1 MKSVCGKM
9 ALTVLL
15 LAVGS
20 AMVFWGCSKKSPT
33 GSNTSGGKLY
43 IASYP
48 DSATV
53 TLDGATQ
60 SGRTPLTLQN
70 VSAAQHVVICTKGNF
85 SAVDTVVVHTGRT
98 TPDTASCWIPGK
110 VAITSQPTN
119 GFVRFQYGSTTI
131 GGGPTGYVYWVLS
144 DTYQVT
150 CSTSTAGYFKAVDT
164 FRIWADSTAKNYILP
179 PCADSTIVWAR
190 DSATGNWQ
198 RGGPF
203 SKVDIIEVDYYLAHN
218 PPVNNVPLWIQ
229 LVFNNNPVLND
240 TFTIPDTMTLVPIGL
255 TYGGYC
261 FPPGTYSQP
270 TRWVVTP
277 HDFLLS
283 NPGWTVSSDF
293 LGGPFEPGRIRASV
307 RRSSG
312 RHPF

>member
-1 MKSVCGKM
+1 MK
-9 ALTVLL
+9 TVVGRMVLVVL
-15 LAVGS
+15 VAVLGS

-53 TLDGATQ
+53 ILDGATQ

-70 VSAAQHVVICTKGNF
+70 VSAAQHVVICTRGNF

-98 TPDTASCWIPGK
+98 TPDTAFCWIPGK
-110 VAITSQPTN
+110 VVITSQPTS
-119 GFVRFQYGSTTI
+119 GLVRFKGWLGMT
-131 GGGPTGYVYWVLS
+131 GGGSVGVWSAPS

-150 CSTSTAGYFKAVDT
+150 CSTSTAGYFKAIDT

-203 SKVDIIEVDYYLAHN
+203 NKVDIIEVDYYLAHD
-218 PPVNNVPLWIQ
+218 PPVYLPLWIQ

-277 HDFLLS
+277 HGFLLS
-283 NPGWTVSSDF
+283 NPSWTISSDF
-293 LGGPFEPGRIRASV
+293 LGGLFEPGRIRASV
-307 RRSSG
+307 RRLSG
-312 RHPF
+312 GHPF